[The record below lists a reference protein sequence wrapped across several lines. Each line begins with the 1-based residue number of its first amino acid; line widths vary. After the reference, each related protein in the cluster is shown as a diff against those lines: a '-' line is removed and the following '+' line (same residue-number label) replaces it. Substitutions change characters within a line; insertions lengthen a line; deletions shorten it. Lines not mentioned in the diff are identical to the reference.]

1 MPTFRGPAPVLH
13 CPQEPEERTDVNEKR
28 LESVRENLARRGLR
42 QTLIVDP
49 LSIWWLCGY
58 YTEPYERFLALLV
71 TADGAPTLFANRLF
85 PDPSGCGARVVS
97 FSDTDD
103 PVALVAAQTDA
114 GAPLGVDKDLAAR
127 WLVPLMEAGA
137 ASGCVLASD
146 AVDDARSIKD
156 AHEREL
162 MRAASA
168 TNDQAMEW
176 LAEQVRPGVTERQIA
191 DGLLAEYRRLG
202 AQGHS
207 FSPIVSFGDHAADPH
222 HEPDDTPFVPGDMVL
237 FDVGCK
243 RDWYC
248 SDMTRTFFTA
258 EPTEHQRAVYDAV
271 LRANEAAEKIVRP
284 GVTFAEID
292 RAARSVIEEAG
303 WGAAFTHRLGHQIG
317 LVDHEPGDVSA
328 THDEPVRPGQ
338 CFSIEPG
345 IYLPGDMGVRIE
357 DLVIVTEDGC
367 EVLNRYPKELTV
379 L

>member
-1 MPTFRGPAPVLH
+1 M
-13 CPQEPEERTDVNEKR
+13 DEKR
-28 LESVRENLARRGLR
+28 LARVRNNLARRGLT
-42 QTLIVDP
+42 QALIVDP

-71 TADGAPTLFANRLF
+71 TTEGAPTLFANRLF
-85 PDPSGCGARVVS
+85 PDPSGCGARVAS

-103 PVALVAAQTDA
+103 PVALVAERTNARE
-114 GAPLGVDKDLAAR
+114 PLGVDKDLAAR
-127 WLVPLMEAGA
+127 WLVPLMESGA
-137 ASGCVLASD
+137 ASGFVLASD

-156 AHEREL
+156 AREREL

-168 TNDQAMEW
+168 TNDEAMAW
-176 LAEQVRPGVTERQIA
+176 LTRQVRPGVTERQIA

-222 HEPDDTPFVPGDMVL
+222 HEPDDTPLAPGDMVL

-258 EPTEHQRAVYDAV
+258 APTEHQRAVYDVV
-271 LRANEAAEKIVRP
+271 LRANEAAERIVRP

-292 RAARSVIEEAG
+292 RAARSVIEAAG
-303 WGAAFTHRLGHQIG
+303 WGEAFTHRLGHQIG
-317 LVDHEPGDVSA
+317 LVDHEPGDVSSA
-328 THDEPVRPGQ
+328 HDEPVRTGQ

-367 EVLNRYPKELTV
+367 EVLNRYPKGLTV

>member
-1 MPTFRGPAPVLH
+1 M
-13 CPQEPEERTDVNEKR
+13 DEKR
-28 LESVRENLARRGLR
+28 LARVRKNLARRGLT
-42 QTLIVDP
+42 QVLIVDP

-71 TADGAPTLFANRLF
+71 GAEGTPTLFVNRLF
-85 PDPSGCGARVVS
+85 PDASDCGARVVS

-103 PVALVAAQTDA
+103 PMALVAARTAHDL
-114 GAPLGVDKDLAAR
+114 PLGVDKDLAAR
-127 WLVPLMEAGA
+127 WLVPLMESGA
-137 ASGCVLASD
+137 ASGFVLASD

-156 AHEREL
+156 AREREL

-168 TNDQAMEW
+168 VNDEAMSW
-176 LAEQVRPGVTERQIA
+176 LVDQVRPGVTERQIA

-202 AQGHS
+202 AESHS

-222 HEPDDTPFVPGDMVL
+222 HEPDDTPLELGDMVL

-243 RDWYC
+243 RAWYC

-271 LRANEAAEKIVRP
+271 LRANEAAEHLVRP

-303 WGAAFTHRLGHQIG
+303 WGPAFTHRLGHQIG
-317 LVDHEPGDVSA
+317 LVDHEPGDVSS

-367 EVLNRYPKELTV
+367 EVLNRYPKGLTV

>member
-1 MPTFRGPAPVLH
+1 MNEGRLARVRG
-13 CPQEPEERTDVNEKR
+13 
-28 LESVRENLARRGLR
+28 NLAARGLE
-42 QTLIVDP
+42 QMLMVDP

-58 YTEPYERFLALLV
+58 HTEPYERFLALYIPASGV
-71 TADGAPTLFANRLF
+71 PTLFVNRLF
-85 PDPSGCGARVVS
+85 PDASASGARVAE

-103 PVALVAAQTDA
+103 PVGLVASVTDRA
-114 GAPLGVDKDLAAR
+114 RPLGVDKDLSAR
-127 WLVPLMEAGA
+127 WLVPLMEARA
-137 ASGCVLASD
+137 ATGFVLASD

-156 AHEREL
+156 AREREL

-168 TNDQAMEW
+168 TNDEAMAW
-176 LAEQVRPGVTERQIA
+176 LVAQVRVGVTESEIA

-202 AQGHS
+202 AQDHS
-207 FSPIVSFGDHAADPH
+207 FSPIVSFGANAADPH
-222 HEPDDTPFVPGDMVL
+222 HEPDDTALAPGDMVL

-258 EPTEHQRAVYDAV
+258 EPTAHQRAVYDAV
-271 LRANEAAEKIVRP
+271 LRANETAEKTVRP

-292 RAARSVIEEAG
+292 RAARAIIEDAG
-303 WGAAFTHRLGHQIG
+303 WGPAFNHRLGHQIG

-328 THDEPVRPGQ
+328 VHDEPVRPGQ

-345 IYLPGDMGVRIE
+345 IYLPGDLGVRIE

-367 EVLNRYPKELTV
+367 EVLNRYPKGITML
-379 L
+379 

>member
-1 MPTFRGPAPVLH
+1 M
-13 CPQEPEERTDVNEKR
+13 DEKR
-28 LESVRENLARRGLR
+28 LARVRENLARRGLT
-42 QTLIVDP
+42 QVLIVDP

-71 TADGAPTLFANRLF
+71 GAEGTPTLFVNRLF
-85 PDPSGCGARVVS
+85 PDASGCGARVVS

-103 PVALVAAQTDA
+103 PMALVAARTTHDL
-114 GAPLGVDKDLAAR
+114 PLGVDKDLAAR
-127 WLVPLMEAGA
+127 WLVPLMESGA
-137 ASGCVLASD
+137 ASGFVLASD

-156 AHEREL
+156 AREREL

-168 TNDQAMEW
+168 VNDEAMSW
-176 LAEQVRPGVTERQIA
+176 LVDQVRPGVTERQIA

-202 AQGHS
+202 AEGHS
-207 FSPIVSFGDHAADPH
+207 FSPIVSFGNHAADPH
-222 HEPDDTPFVPGDMVL
+222 HEPDDTPFELGDMVL

-243 RDWYC
+243 RAWYC

-271 LRANEAAEKIVRP
+271 LHANEAAEQLVRP

-292 RAARSVIEEAG
+292 RTARSVIEDAG
-303 WGAAFTHRLGHQIG
+303 WGPAFTHRLGHQIG
-317 LVDHEPGDVSA
+317 LVDHEPGDVSS

-367 EVLNRYPKELTV
+367 EVLNRYPKGLTV